1 MFWRQGRTKA
11 KRLMKE
17 NPSENVFGNFFHL
30 WSDGDVE
37 GKVFLEVADV
47 FPHRCHLHLLRVFT
61 LRTLDTKLSEGI
73 TLTTQIC
80 QNTNVYLQD
89 VEMSHTTRLHAIFWI
104 FKNLKLLRIRLESFA
119 IF

>member
-17 NPSENVFGNFFHL
+17 NPSEDVFGNYFHL

-37 GKVFLEVADV
+37 WKVFLEVADV
-47 FPHRCHLHLLRVFT
+47 FPHRRHLHLLRVIT
-61 LRTLDTKLSEGI
+61 LWTLDTKLSEGI

-89 VEMSHTTRLHAIFWI
+89 NTDLP
-104 FKNLKLLRIRLESFA
+104 KY
-119 IF
+119 